1 MNCNAEINCWPAE
14 TANLAECHEP
24 LINLTEELTINGAR
38 TARIL
43 YGCRGWVAHH
53 NADLWRTTT
62 PVGGNSLWAIWKMGG
77 AWLCHHLWEHY
88 LFTQDREFLER
99 IYPTMKGAVQFF
111 MDHLVPESHGWYVTS
126 PSSSFENYFSKP
138 FGENAAVC
146 MGPTMDVEILTDLF
160 TNFLQASKLLEID
173 ADFRENAEQM
183 FIAFRHCKSAP
194 VRANYKNGWRI
205 GSPKAPIMDRLLK
218 NGDLSPDHKSLQ

>member
-88 LFTQDREFLER
+88 LFTQDRQFLER

-111 MDHLVPESHGWYVTS
+111 MDHLVPRITWMVCNFAEFFFRKFFFKTIWRKCSSLYGTDNRRRNTHRFIYQLS
-126 PSSSFENYFSKP
+126 PS
-138 FGENAAVC
+138 
-146 MGPTMDVEILTDLF
+146 
-160 TNFLQASKLLEID
+160 
-173 ADFRENAEQM
+173 EQ
-183 FIAFRHCKSAP
+183 I
-194 VRANYKNGWRI
+194 VR
-205 GSPKAPIMDRLLK
+205 D
-218 NGDLSPDHKSLQ
+218 